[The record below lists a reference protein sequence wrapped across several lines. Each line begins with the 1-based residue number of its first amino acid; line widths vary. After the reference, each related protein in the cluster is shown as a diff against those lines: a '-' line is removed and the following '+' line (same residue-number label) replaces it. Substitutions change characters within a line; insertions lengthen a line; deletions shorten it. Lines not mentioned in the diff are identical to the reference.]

1 MYLPDFIKN
10 VDAMTVSQLIVYLK
24 AMNPTDRVAIC
35 EIVNINK
42 IVKAVEKD
50 WDTDRLDVVGLAEKV
65 ADEIATRRYDYLNDA
80 DADYGYEYSSDST
93 WEETLNEYIDTEI
106 DGGDFIDD
114 EEEDEN

>member
-65 ADEIATRRYDYLNDA
+65 ADEIASRRYDYLDDA
-80 DADYGYEYSSDST
+80 DADYDYDSD
-93 WEETLNEYIDTEI
+93 WEGTLNEYIDTEI